1 MLSKYKLQIIENHNI
16 CFSKN
21 ENLIPDK
28 RKYILHYQNL
38 KLYLD
43 LELQLK
49 KICIVLEFK
58 LKAFLNS

>member
-16 CFSKN
+16 CLSKS

-28 RKYILHYQNL
+28 RKYMLHYQNL

-49 KICIVLEFK
+49 KFV
-58 LKAFLNS
+58 